1 MIGSKRALLKTFP
14 LLAAAFGMVA
24 CSGDSDSSSR
34 RLSFELNSRQFF
46 VEESLGTVQFSN
58 GASLPVSLSVG
69 SGAFRATDEG
79 SNIFYTITDRGP
91 TFPCSDSAEMIGQAN
106 FCDDNSGVVFV
117 QPQYQPRIQKWK
129 LSGVGTKL
137 ALEQQDTVFIEAG
150 AQKASGLPNANSN
163 GPEEVAFDPSGNQ
176 LLSTPNGI
184 DPEALVKLENGRFW
198 VADDYGPS
206 LLLIDSDGTILRREV
221 PAGRGADYTGAA
233 YTVSESYLPSILSK
247 RQNGRGISA
256 LALSPDNAFLYF
268 VMAAPLANPG
278 SAAAAE
284 SRIVRIG
291 KLALN
296 DDGTISSIDGEYLY
310 RLDSPEQYARLFDGS
325 GDLDNGELIDQSE
338 IRVTE
343 AAAVDTDYLVVVEQ
357 ARSVSKYY
365 KINLADAESI
375 LGTSWDDSNT
385 SPSLEEQFLVAGV
398 PFVPKHLGF
407 DSLSM
412 PLPSG
417 IDPLGE
423 NVEALALLSAN
434 FVALI
439 NDNRY
444 GLYGDTANRIAIL
457 PLGAFLVDNV
467 PLQISMDYAES
478 ASIRRND
485 AQLNGGAAKAV
496 ASDSTNSQLFV
507 LNGQTGGV
515 DIVDVSEALSPVLNG
530 TVDLSAAEAD
540 AAKTLGAATSIATG
554 SGFLAVAIAA
564 DNPQDDG
571 IAALY
576 LLEDLSLVATYD
588 VGPGPSAIVFDLLS
602 SSLLV
607 ANEGLPSDDHSV
619 NPEGSITQID
629 LSDGV
634 DNVTINDIDFSE
646 FNSGGSR
653 ADEVPAGLKPLAPGV
668 TLAQDLEPG
677 RISVT
682 LDNDKAYV
690 SLQSNNAVAVIDL
703 ETASVDALID
713 LGVKDFG
720 EARNSLDVNDNGSIT
735 LQTWPGVVGL
745 YQPYGL
751 RTYQSGGS
759 NFFVTANEGRAR
771 DFSGF
776 SELLR
781 ASDLDGVVGPEIDPA
796 NPSAAAAGND
806 SQLGRLQVSS
816 ERGDTDGDGDID
828 QISAFG
834 ARSFSVRDAEGN
846 LIYDSGNDLIRVTQ
860 TLLGNNANDRD
871 TLSDE
876 KGAQPKGL
884 ALVSSQ
890 ERIYALITLNG
901 VGGVAVYDITSPY
914 GVQFVSYLNNRNF
927 AASLSNETGDV
938 GPEGLATFVVES
950 VAYLA
955 VANSATGNVR
965 IFRLRTGTET
975 ETE

>member
-1 MIGSKRALLKTFP
+1 M
-14 LLAAAFGMVA
+14 
-24 CSGDSDSSSR
+24 
-34 RLSFELNSRQFF
+34 
-46 VEESLGTVQFSN
+46 
-58 GASLPVSLSVG
+58 
-69 SGAFRATDEG
+69 
-79 SNIFYTITDRGP
+79 
-91 TFPCSDSAEMIGQAN
+91 
-106 FCDDNSGVVFV
+106 
-117 QPQYQPRIQKWK
+117 
-129 LSGVGTKL
+129 
-137 ALEQQDTVFIEAG
+137 
-150 AQKASGLPNANSN
+150 
-163 GPEEVAFDPSGNQ
+163 AFDPSGNQ

-233 YTVSESYLPSILSK
+233 YTVVKVPAVHSQQASKWPGYL
-247 RQNGRGISA
+247 GAGA
-256 LALSPDNAFLYF
+256 EPDNAFLYF

-423 NVEALALLSAN
+423 NVEALSLLSAN

-588 VGPGPSAIVFDLLS
+588 VGPG
-602 SSLLV
+602 
-607 ANEGLPSDDHSV
+607 
-619 NPEGSITQID
+619 
-629 LSDGV
+629 
-634 DNVTINDIDFSE
+634 
-646 FNSGGSR
+646 
-653 ADEVPAGLKPLAPGV
+653 
-668 TLAQDLEPG
+668 
-677 RISVT
+677 
-682 LDNDKAYV
+682 
-690 SLQSNNAVAVIDL
+690 LQCHC
-703 ETASVDALID
+703 
-713 LGVKDFG
+713 
-720 EARNSLDVNDNGSIT
+720 
-735 LQTWPGVVGL
+735 
-745 YQPYGL
+745 L
-751 RTYQSGGS
+751 R
-759 NFFVTANEGRAR
+759 
-771 DFSGF
+771 
-776 SELLR
+776 
-781 ASDLDGVVGPEIDPA
+781 
-796 NPSAAAAGND
+796 
-806 SQLGRLQVSS
+806 
-816 ERGDTDGDGDID
+816 
-828 QISAFG
+828 
-834 ARSFSVRDAEGN
+834 
-846 LIYDSGNDLIRVTQ
+846 
-860 TLLGNNANDRD
+860 
-871 TLSDE
+871 
-876 KGAQPKGL
+876 
-884 ALVSSQ
+884 
-890 ERIYALITLNG
+890 
-901 VGGVAVYDITSPY
+901 
-914 GVQFVSYLNNRNF
+914 
-927 AASLSNETGDV
+927 
-938 GPEGLATFVVES
+938 
-950 VAYLA
+950 LA
-955 VANSATGNVR
+955 VQQSAGCQR
-965 IFRLRTGTET
+965 RLAER
-975 ETE
+975 